1 MTCFLPLYMIEYTK
15 KIRYIGEGAGA
26 AMKNA
31 LGKVMCRAL
40 AALFSFLLVFSF
52 FACSGSGYHTARL
65 YAMGTFCSFTVEGAE
80 GEDGDVTPT
89 LASLLSEVENAL
101 SHRHENSVAA
111 RLNRGEWVTV
121 SDPLRAA
128 LALSEEVKE
137 KTGGLFS
144 ISLLPITSLWHFDDE
159 APVPPTD
166 AALAAA
172 LAQTE
177 NSALLF
183 EGNAVCRVGGD
194 VDLGA
199 IGKGYACDL
208 LSDALRAR
216 GETGLLAVG
225 GSLAAVGS
233 KGDTPWRVGVRDPFS
248 ASQNDLI
255 GTLALTDT
263 CVSTSGSYE
272 KTFTYEGKSYHHILN
287 PQTGLPV
294 ESDLVSVTV
303 VAKSGV
309 LTDILS
315 TACFLV
321 GSEDAL
327 ALAAEYGA
335 AVLLVKADGTLTANA
350 AMAAI
355 FTPAGGREVAVP

>member
-1 MTCFLPLYMIEYTK
+1 
-15 KIRYIGEGAGA
+15 
-26 AMKNA
+26 MKNA
-31 LGKVMCRAL
+31 LRSVICRSFS
-40 AALFSFLLVFSF
+40 ALFSFVLVFSF
-52 FACSGSGYHTARL
+52 FACSDGGYHTARL
-65 YAMGTFCSFTVEGAE
+65 YGMGTFCSFTLEGGAD
-80 GEDGDVTPT
+80 EDGDATPA
-89 LASLLSEVENAL
+89 LAPLLSEAENAL
-101 SHRHENSVAA
+101 SHRLENSVTAA
-111 RLNRGEWVTV
+111 LNRGEWVTV
-121 SDPLRAA
+121 SDRLRSA
-128 LALSEEVKE
+128 LALSEQVKA

-144 ISLLPITSLWHFDDE
+144 VSLLPITSLWNFDDE

-166 AALAAA
+166 AALATA

-199 IGKGYACDL
+199 IGKGYACDVL
-208 LSDALRAR
+208 ADALRAR

-225 GSLAAVGS
+225 GSLAAVGE
-233 KGDTPWRVGVRDPFS
+233 KQGAPWQIGVRDPFS
-248 ASQNDLI
+248 PSQNDLI
-255 GTLALTDT
+255 GTLSLTDA

-272 KTFTYEGKSYHHILN
+272 KTFTYEGKEYHHILN
-287 PQTGLPV
+287 PQTGLPM

-303 VAKSGV
+303 VAESGV

-321 GSEDAL
+321 GSEGAL

-335 AVLLVKADGTLTANA
+335 AVLLIRSDGTLIANA
-350 AMAAI
+350 AMASL
-355 FTPAGGREVAVP
+355 FTPAGREVTVQ